1 VPDGT
6 QPTLESNV
14 EPIEIQEEMERSFL
28 DYAMSVITARALPD
42 ARDGLK
48 PVHRRIL
55 YGMYAGGL
63 RPDRKHQKSAA
74 AVGDVMGK
82 FHPHG
87 DQSIYDALA
96 RMAQDFSLRYPL
108 VDGHGNFGTPD
119 PNDRPAAMRY
129 CLTYQAKV
137 RLADGSTREIGSLAE
152 TSANSEVDVDL
163 KVLDREGNPVRA
175 TKFFHSGEHP
185 TLRLRTREGFELTGT
200 RNHPVLCLESIAGVP
215 ILQWKLLEEI
225 EPGTRVVVSRE
236 VALELGE
243 ATPRDLAAAFLAGA
257 WVSEGFCSETRA
269 GFNNTDREYFDAVVE
284 AFDEIVGGTRYVGR
298 RSLPSGKTLFE
309 LDVQRL
315 GALRNSELNELVGH
329 ASAAKQIPDFVWH
342 AGADAKQAFLQS
354 LFEGDGCV
362 SDLGRNT
369 IQISYSA
376 RSAQLARDVQELL
389 LEFGVVARRV
399 NYASGEIK
407 LVIGNRRDARRFEA
421 NVGFWGA
428 KQEKL
433 TRIIDAL
440 PVAPSSNATDRIP
453 FMAEYVRAASGARGA
468 DKKWLEKHSVDRID
482 DWERAG
488 RVILDHIPSHDVKQV
503 IAPLVSSAWY
513 FATVDSVTDAGVQPV
528 YSIRVESD
536 DHSFLAGGFVNHNT
550 ESRLAPLA
558 MQLLGEIDEDT
569 VDFSPT
575 YDGNTV
581 EPAVLPARF
590 PNLLV
595 NGGGGIAVGMATNI
609 PPHNLGEVIDAV
621 QHLLENPE
629 ATPDDL
635 MQFVKGPDFPSGA
648 LILGRSGILDAYRTG
663 RGSIKMRAVAE
674 IEEGRRGDVRIVV
687 TQVPYQTSVEVI
699 GQKTAELVNDRK
711 IEGIRDVRNESSGDT
726 VRLVVELK
734 RDANA
739 QVVLNQLYKHTP
751 MQTNFPVHMLALVD
765 NVPRLLDLAQAL
777 RVYVDFQK
785 EVVQR
790 RTEFRLRKAKEREHI
805 VEGLVK
811 ALDMIDAIIALI
823 RGAEDVDAARAGLI
837 AAPFEFTEIQANYI
851 LDMQLRR
858 LTQLESQ
865 KLRAE
870 LEELRATI
878 AELQSILDSEPKL
891 RAVIKDE
898 LAELREK
905 YADTRRT
912 QLTVDTGDIDEL
924 DLIDDE
930 EVVVVLSSKGYV
942 KTVAADA
949 FRRQGRGG
957 RGVRGG
963 NLRDEDFVAHLLTTT
978 AHSYLL
984 FFSNRGKSYRLRAH
998 EIPMKERTARG
1009 TALVNLLPLANDER
1023 IEAVI
1028 DTRTYEDGA
1037 YLFFATKNGIV
1048 KKTKMQEYDSPLAR
1062 NGLIAINLQPGDE
1075 LVKVVQ
1081 TGGNHDILMVSAGG
1095 MTIRFAESD
1104 VRFMGRATAGVRG
1117 MRLKNAD
1124 DAVVGCAVA
1133 REGEGAVMLFV
1144 SSSGHGKRTKLD
1156 AFHRQGRGGQGV
1168 RGMKITA
1175 SRGRVVAAFTV
1186 SADDEILVF
1195 SSGGNIIRMGAKE
1208 ISAQGRDATGV
1219 RVARLEAG
1227 ETVSAVAPV
1236 LEAEVVAG
1244 EDA

>member
-1 VPDGT
+1 MPDGT
-6 QPTLESNV
+6 QPTLEPNV

-87 DQSIYDALA
+87 DSAIYDALA

-129 CLTYQAKV
+129 CLRAQERV
-137 RLADGSTREIGSLAE
+137 RLADGSTRSIGSLAE
-152 TSANSEVDVDL
+152 AAPNSEVDIDL

-175 TKFFHSGEHP
+175 PKFFHSGEHP
-185 TLRLRTREGFELTGT
+185 TLRLRTREGFEVTGT
-200 RNHPVLCLESIAGVP
+200 HNHPVLCLEQIAGVP
-215 ILQWKLLEEI
+215 MLQWKLLEEVT
-225 EPGTRVVVSRE
+225 PGTRVIVSRH
-236 VALELGE
+236 VDHALGGSTAHELQ
-243 ATPRDLAAAFLAGA
+243 AAFLAGA
-257 WVSEGFCSETRA
+257 FVAEGFCSATRA
-269 GFNNTDREYFDAVVE
+269 GFNNTDASYFDAVVR
-284 AFDEIVGGTRYVGR
+284 AFDVVVGGGRDLGR
-298 RSLPSGKTLFE
+298 RPLPSGRTLFE
-309 LDVQRL
+309 VDVQRL
-315 GALRNSELNELVGH
+315 DAFKASELGELVGSR
-329 ASAAKQIPDFVWH
+329 SADKRVPEFVWQ
-342 AGADAKQAFLQS
+342 GSADAKQAFLQS

-362 SDLGRNT
+362 SYLGKNS
-369 IQISYSA
+369 IQISYST
-376 RSAQLARDVQELL
+376 RSEQLARDVQDLL
-389 LEFGVVARRV
+389 LEFGVVCRRAE
-399 NYASGEIK
+399 YANGEIK
-407 LVIGNRRDARRFEA
+407 LVIGNRRDARLFER
-421 NVGFWGA
+421 NIGFWGA
-428 KQEKL
+428 KQAKL
-433 TRIIDAL
+433 SRLLDAL
-440 PVAPSSNATDRIP
+440 PVQPSSDATDRVP
-453 FMAEYVRAASGARGA
+453 FVAEYIRTQSGARGV
-468 DKKWLEKHSVDRID
+468 DKKWLEKHSLDRID
-482 DWERAG
+482 DWERGGHA
-488 RVILDHIPSHDVKQV
+488 ILDRIPSWEVKRV
-503 IAPLVSSAWY
+503 IAPLVASGWY
-513 FATVDSVTDAGVQPV
+513 FATVDSVTDAGVQAV
-528 YSIRVESD
+528 YSIRVDSD

-550 ESRLAPLA
+550 ESRLATLA

-569 VDFSPT
+569 VDFVPT
-575 YDGNTV
+575 YDGNTM

-609 PPHNLGEVIDAV
+609 PPHNLGEVVDAV
-621 QHLLENPE
+621 QHLIDHPD
-629 ATPDDL
+629 ATNVDL

-648 LILGRSGILDAYRTG
+648 LVLGRSGIHDAYTTG

-674 IEEGRRGDVRIVV
+674 VDEGRRGDLRIVV
-687 TQVPYQTSVEVI
+687 TEVPYQTSVEVI
-699 GQKTAELVNDRK
+699 GQKVAELVNDRR

-726 VRLVVELK
+726 VRLVIELK

-751 MQTNFPVHMLALVD
+751 MQTSFPVHMLALVD
-765 NVPRLLDLAQAL
+765 NVPRLLDLRGAL
-777 RVYVDFQK
+777 DVYLEHQK
-785 EVVQR
+785 EVIQR
-790 RTEFRLRKAKEREHI
+790 RTEFRLKKAREREHI

-823 RGAEDVDAARAGLI
+823 RAAEDVDAARSGLM
-837 AAPFEFTEIQANYI
+837 AVPFEFTEIQANHI

-858 LTQLESQ
+858 LAQLEGK
-865 KLRAE
+865 KLRDE
-870 LEELRATI
+870 LDELRTTI
-878 AELQSILDSEPKL
+878 ADLQAILDDPGKL
-891 RAVIKDE
+891 SAVIKEE
-898 LAELREK
+898 LAEVRDEF
-905 YADTRRT
+905 ADERRT
-912 QLTVDTGDIDEL
+912 QLTVDSGDLDVL

-930 EVVVVLSSKGYV
+930 EVIVVLSSKGYV
-942 KTVAADA
+942 KSVAADA

-1009 TALVNLLPLANDER
+1009 TALVNLIPLEADER
-1023 IEAVI
+1023 IEAII
-1028 DTRTYEDGA
+1028 DTRTYEDGS

-1062 NGLIAINLQPGDE
+1062 NGLIAIKLQPGDE

-1081 TGGNHDILMVSAGG
+1081 TSGDDDILMVSAGG
-1095 MTIRFAESD
+1095 MTIRFAERD

-1133 REGEGAVMLFV
+1133 RAGAVMLFV
-1144 SSSGHGKRTKLD
+1144 SSSGHGKRTRLD
-1156 AFHRQGRGGQGV
+1156 SFHRQGRGGQGV

-1186 SADDEILVF
+1186 AVDDEILVF
-1195 SSGGNIIRMGAKE
+1195 SSGANIIRMGAKE

-1219 RVARLEAG
+1219 RVARLGEG

-1236 LEAEVVAG
+1236 LEADTEAG
-1244 EDA
+1244 EDT

>member
-1 VPDGT
+1 MPDGT
-6 QPTLESNV
+6 QPTLEPNI

-108 VDGHGNFGTPD
+108 IDGHGNFGTPD

-129 CLTYQAKV
+129 CTEYNTRV
-137 RLADGSTREIGSLAE
+137 RLADGTTLRIGELAE
-152 TSANSEVDVDL
+152 ASPNSEVDLAL
-163 KVLDREGNPVRA
+163 KVLDRDGNPVLA

-185 TLRLRTREGFELTGT
+185 TLRLRTREGFEVTGT
-200 RNHPVLCLESIAGVP
+200 HNHPVLCLEQMAGVP
-215 ILQWKLLEEI
+215 VLQWKLLDEV
-225 EPGTRVVVSRE
+225 EPGARVVVSRSMGDDGN
-236 VALELGE
+236 ATQDEL
-243 ATPRDLAAAFLAGA
+243 DAAFLAGA
-257 WVSEGFCSETRA
+257 WVAEGFASVGRA
-269 GFNNTDREYFDAVVE
+269 GFNNTDRVYFDAVVA
-284 AFDEIVGGTRYVGR
+284 AFDRVIGGARYVNAR
-298 RSLPSGKTLFE
+298 ALPSGKTLHE
-309 LDVQRL
+309 LDVQDTSAWTQSNL
-315 GALRNSELNELVGH
+315 TALTGAK
-329 ASAAKQIPDFVWH
+329 SAEKSIPEFVWH
-342 AGADAKQAFLQS
+342 AGLGVKQAFLQS
-354 LFEGDGCV
+354 LFEGDGCA
-362 SDLGRNT
+362 SYLGKNT
-369 IQISYSA
+369 VQITYST
-376 RSAQLARDVQELL
+376 RSEQLARDVQHLL
-389 LEFGVVARRV
+389 LEFGVVCRRAE
-399 NYASGEIK
+399 YANGEIK
-407 LVIGNRRDARRFEA
+407 LVIGNRRDANLFARR
-421 NVGFWGA
+421 VGFWGA

-433 TRIIDAL
+433 EQILDAL
-440 PVAPSSNATDRIP
+440 PGALSSNDVDRIP
-453 FMAEYVRAASGARGA
+453 FLAEYVRAESGARGV
-468 DKKWLEKHSVDRID
+468 DKKWLEKHSFDRTA
-482 DWERAG
+482 DWECRG
-488 RVILDHIPSHDVKQV
+488 HEILSHIPSLEVKQV
-503 IAPLVSSAWY
+503 IAPLVASGWY
-513 FATVDSVTDAGVQPV
+513 FATVESVTDAGMQPV
-528 YSIRVESD
+528 FSIRVDSD
-536 DHSFLAGGFVNHNT
+536 DHAFLAAGFVNHNT
-550 ESRLAPLA
+550 ESKLAPLA

-569 VDFSPT
+569 VDFTPT

-581 EPAVLPARF
+581 EPVVLPARF

-621 QHLLENPE
+621 QHLLEH
-629 ATPDDL
+629 PDASVTDL

-648 LILGRSGILDAYRTG
+648 LILGRSGIHDAYTTG

-674 IEEGRRGDVRIVV
+674 VEEGRKGDMRIAV

-699 GQKTAELVNDRK
+699 GQKIAELVNDRK

-726 VRLVVELK
+726 TRLVVELK

-739 QVVLNQLYKHTP
+739 QVVLNLLYKHTP

-765 NVPRLLDLAQAL
+765 NVPKLLDLKTAL
-777 RVYVDFQK
+777 AVYIEHQK
-785 EVVQR
+785 EIIQR

-823 RGAEDVDAARAGLI
+823 RGSEDADGAKAGLM
-837 AAPFEFTEIQANYI
+837 AAPFEFTDVQAQHI

-858 LTQLESQ
+858 LTQLDGK
-865 KLRAE
+865 KLRDE

-878 AELQSILDSEPKL
+878 AELQSILDSPSKL
-891 RAVIKDE
+891 AAVIKEE
-898 LAELREK
+898 LAEVRDK
-905 YADTRRT
+905 FADDRRT
-912 QLTVDTGDIDEL
+912 ELTSDVGDLDVL

-930 EVVVVLSSKGYV
+930 EVIVVLSSKGYI

-963 NLRDEDFVAHLLTTT
+963 NLRDEDFVAHLLTST

-1009 TALVNLLPLANDER
+1009 TALVNLLPLDADER
-1023 IEAVI
+1023 IQAVI
-1028 DTRTYEDGA
+1028 DTRTYEDGSF
-1037 YLFFATKNGIV
+1037 LFFATKNGMV

-1075 LVKVVQ
+1075 LVRVIQ
-1081 TGGNHDILMVSAGG
+1081 TTGENDIFLVSKGG
-1095 MTIRFAESD
+1095 MTIRFAEGD
-1104 VRFMGRATAGVRG
+1104 VRAMGRATAGVRG
-1117 MRLKNAD
+1117 MKLKNDD
-1124 DAVVGCAVA
+1124 DAVVGAAVA
-1133 REGEGAVMLFV
+1133 QDGEVMLFV
-1144 SSSGHGKRTKLD
+1144 SSSGHGKRTKLEN
-1156 AFHRQGRGGQGV
+1156 FNRQGRGGQGV

-1175 SRGRVVAAFTV
+1175 SRGSVVAAFTV
-1186 SADDEILVF
+1186 APADEILVF
-1195 SSGGNIIRMGAKE
+1195 SSGGNIIRMDAKE

-1219 RVARLEAG
+1219 RVARLEDG

-1236 LEAEVVAG
+1236 LEAETATG
-1244 EDA
+1244 EDT

>member
-1 VPDGT
+1 MPDGT
-6 QPTLESNV
+6 QPTLEPNI

-87 DQSIYDALA
+87 DTAIYDALA

-108 VDGHGNFGTPD
+108 IDGHGNFGTPD

-129 CLTYQAKV
+129 CTKGSTRV
-137 RLADGSTREIGSLAE
+137 RMHDGSTRRIESLAE
-152 TSANSEVDVDL
+152 AAPNSAVDVDL
-163 KVLDREGNPVRA
+163 KVLDREGNAVRA
-175 TKFFHSGEHP
+175 AKFFHSGNHP
-185 TLRLRTREGFELTGT
+185 TLRLRTREGFEVTGT
-200 RNHPVLCLESIAGVP
+200 HNHPVLCVEQIAGVP
-215 ILQWKLLEEI
+215 MLQWKLLEEI
-225 EPGTRVVVSRE
+225 EPGTRVIVSRH
-236 VALELGE
+236 VDDDVGDPTQHEL
-243 ATPRDLAAAFLAGA
+243 DAAFLAGA
-257 WVSEGFCSETRA
+257 WVAEGFASAGRA
-269 GFNNTDREYFDAVVE
+269 GFNNTDRAFFDAVVD
-284 AFDEIVGGTRYVGR
+284 AYDRVVGGTRYVSRRPLPTGR
-298 RSLPSGKTLFE
+298 TLHE
-309 LDVQRL
+309 LDVQNVARWSAGPL
-315 GALRNSELNELVGH
+315 AELTGYK
-329 ASAAKQIPDFVWH
+329 SAEKRIPEFVWRSQ
-342 AGADAKQAFLQS
+342 ADVKRAFLQA

-362 SDLGRNT
+362 SYLGRNT
-369 IQISYSA
+369 IQIMYST
-376 RSAQLARDVQELL
+376 RSTQLARDVQDLL
-389 LEFGVVARRV
+389 LEFGVVTRRAE
-399 NYASGEIK
+399 YANGEIK
-407 LVIGNRRDARRFEA
+407 LVIGNRQDARRFER

-433 TRIIDAL
+433 ERIVDGL
-440 PVAPSSNATDRIP
+440 PASLSTNDTDRIP
-453 FMAEYVRAASGARGA
+453 FLAEYVRAEAGARGN
-468 DKKWLEKHSVDRID
+468 DKKWLEKHSFDRVH
-482 DWERAG
+482 DWERRGPEIIA
-488 RVILDHIPSHDVKQV
+488 RMPSWEVRRV
-503 IAPLVSSAWY
+503 IAPLVSSGWY
-513 FATVDSVTDAGVQPV
+513 FATVESVSDAGVQPV
-528 YSIRVESD
+528 YSIRVDSD
-536 DHSFLAGGFVNHNT
+536 DHAFLAAGFVNHNT

-569 VDFSPT
+569 VDFTPT

-621 QHLLENPE
+621 QHLLDNPE
-629 ATPDDL
+629 ATNQDL
-635 MQFVKGPDFPSGA
+635 MQFVRGPDFPSGA
-648 LILGRSGILDAYRTG
+648 LILGRSGIHDAYTTG

-674 IEEGRRGDVRIVV
+674 VEETRRGDLRIAV
-687 TQVPYQTSVEVI
+687 TEVPYQTSVEVI
-699 GQKTAELVNDRK
+699 GQKIAELVNDRK

-726 VRLVVELK
+726 TRLIIELK

-765 NVPRLLDLAQAL
+765 NVPKLLDLRTAL
-777 RVYVDFQK
+777 VVYVDHQK
-785 EVVQR
+785 EIIQR

-823 RGAEDVDAARAGLI
+823 RGAEDVDTARTGLM

-858 LTQLESQ
+858 LTQLEGQ
-865 KLRAE
+865 KLREE

-878 AELQSILDSEPKL
+878 AELQSILDSPAKL
-891 RAVIKDE
+891 AAVVKDE
-898 LAELREK
+898 LAEVRDK
-905 YADTRRT
+905 YADERRT
-912 QLTVDTGDIDEL
+912 ELTVDVGDLDVL

-930 EVVVVLSSKGYV
+930 EVIVVLSTKGYI

-1009 TALVNLLPLANDER
+1009 TALVNLLPLEADER
-1023 IEAVI
+1023 IQAVI
-1028 DTRTYEDGA
+1028 DTRTYEDGSF
-1037 YLFFATKNGIV
+1037 LFFATRNGVV

-1081 TGGNHDILMVSAGG
+1081 TSGEDDIFMVSRGG
-1095 MTIRFAESD
+1095 MTIRFSEDD
-1104 VRFMGRATAGVRG
+1104 VRAMGRATAGVRG
-1117 MRLKNAD
+1117 MKLKNEE

-1133 REGEGAVMLFV
+1133 REGAVMLFV

-1156 AFHRQGRGGQGV
+1156 AFNRQGRGGQGV

-1175 SRGRVVAAFTV
+1175 SRGAVVAAFTV
-1186 SADDEILVF
+1186 SPTDEILVF
-1195 SSGGNIIRMGAKE
+1195 SSGGNIIRMEAKE

-1227 ETVSAVAPV
+1227 EAVSAVAPV
-1236 LEAEVVAG
+1236 LEAETAAG
-1244 EDA
+1244 EDT